1 MKPACLRRLEFRSIL
16 EMAAEGASTE
26 AGRGRVMSLEP
37 AGDRETSRTLMLETL
52 HASDLIGSSLEP
64 ALSSLGTAIET
75 AGSLEDGSIALDP
88 VLLRAAGSFMSDLID
103 FIGRADAAREE
114 IPGVLHDLLGGV
126 SLSRELSRHLL
137 AITTPDGELSPSAS
151 PLLRKLAR
159 RMDSLRSSLSS
170 RISSIC
176 ADYASRGILRD
187 APPTMRSGRFVIP
200 VAASRKGSVRGIIHD
215 RSDSGATVFME
226 PAQLVEAGNELQE
239 AAMDYEQERRRIL
252 REATSML
259 RERSGEF
266 TDALETAV
274 ELDSI
279 FARARYHRRWK
290 TVFPEE
296 GPVNLKGLVHPLLPP
311 ETAVRSDVSLPGS
324 WRVLVVSGPNAG
336 GKSVLLKAVALAS
349 LCSRCGLG
357 VHASGGSTMPFF
369 SRVMV
374 SMGDNQSISMH
385 LSTYSARLSEQKMIL
400 DQGDRETLAIID
412 EPAAGTD
419 PVTGA
424 ALAAVFLERMADSGT
439 RAIVSTHMGQLK
451 LLAMEK
457 EGFLNGSM
465 SFDPETLTPGY
476 SFIPDLPGAS
486 CTLEAAAIAGF
497 PAEITGRAS
506 ELAGDSFSL
515 DSLVASLRDLEE
527 RRSGELLLLE
537 RERKELQEKA
547 RTLRRNLREAE
558 RKAGEMELEAE
569 RERNRLLREIESKA
583 DSLLATISDTSNRD
597 QRLRARRELGE
608 MARNLSAD
616 QADNPETADDGSLPD
631 LSVGDS
637 VKVEGWPQPGRV
649 EKVSR
654 STVMVRLG
662 SMLLKKEK
670 CHLEKVSAPE
680 PADASAS
687 EYSTPEERPEA
698 MLIGLT
704 VDEAVAELDIKMD
717 NCVAA
722 GLRRLRVVHGK
733 GRLMKGVTDWLRG
746 DRRVRSVSMAPPEE
760 GGAGA
765 SIVLLRG

>member
-1 MKPACLRRLEFRSIL
+1 MKRACLRRLEFRSIL

-37 AGDRETSRTLMLETL
+37 AEDRESSRILMLETL
-52 HASDLIGSSLEP
+52 HASEFVDASLEPSFSSLE
-64 ALSSLGTAIET
+64 TAIET
-75 AGSLEDGSIALDP
+75 AANLEDGSIALDP
-88 VLLRAAGSFMSDLID
+88 RLLRGAGSFM
-103 FIGRADAAREE
+103 ADILEFTGQASASRQD
-114 IPGVLHDLLGGV
+114 IPGVLHDLLGGI
-126 SLSRELSRHLL
+126 SLSSELSRHLL
-137 AITTPDGELSPSAS
+137 AITTPDGELSQSAS

-176 ADYASRGILRD
+176 SEYASRGILRD

-239 AAMDYEQERRRIL
+239 AAMDFEQERRRIL

-259 RERSGEF
+259 RERSAEF
-266 TDALETAV
+266 SEALEAAV
-274 ELDSI
+274 KLDAI
-279 FARARYHRRWK
+279 FARGRYHKRWK

-296 GPVNLKGLVHPLLPP
+296 GPVNLRGLAHPLLPA
-311 ETAVRSDVSLPGS
+311 ETAVRSDIALPEK

-349 LCSRCGLG
+349 LCSRSGLG
-357 VHASGGSTMPFF
+357 VHASGGSTLPFF

-400 DQGDRETLAIID
+400 DQGDRDTLAIID

-497 PAEITGRAS
+497 PEDITRRAS

-527 RRSGELLLLE
+527 RKSEELQLLE
-537 RERKELQEKA
+537 RERRELEERD
-547 RTLRRNLREAE
+547 RTLRRTLREAE
-558 RKAGEMELEAE
+558 RKARETAVEAE
-569 RERNRLLREIESKA
+569 RQRNGVLREIESRA
-583 DSLLATISDTSNRD
+583 DSLLATISGASSRNERI
-597 QRLRARRELGE
+597 RARRELGE
-608 MARNLSAD
+608 MARNMSAD
-616 QADNPETADDGSLPD
+616 QADAPEGADDACLPD
-631 LSVGDS
+631 LSVGDT

-670 CHLEKVSAPE
+670 GHLEKVSAPE

-687 EYSTPEERPEA
+687 EYMTPEERPEA